1 MIDGNNVDT
10 STNHRKLDTAQ
21 GTIDE
26 RKEALEILTNQLTE
40 GDFESFT
47 IRIIQDKIQDS
58 KQTIVELETEK
69 QQVESLLA
77 QVELNHEFTDQI
89 RIMVQQIRGN
99 LSDAN
104 FNQKRSTLDKLNLQ
118 AVIRVEDGNR
128 WSYLTFKISIKGLS
142 FNLQEQ
148 QLPYLPR
155 VWRRTPN
162 SRWVT
167 FISRRPA
174 RRAFE
179 SRNIYSLE
187 QLSMYSAAKILTFHG
202 MGPSSIPKLRQ
213 ALESKDLGFREELTW
228 FHTCGNTIHFITF
241 PPLHILFLYIM
252 KKDERI
258 KQYT

>member
-155 VWRRTPN
+155 V
-162 SRWVT
+162 
-167 FISRRPA
+167 
-174 RRAFE
+174 
-179 SRNIYSLE
+179 
-187 QLSMYSAAKILTFHG
+187 
-202 MGPSSIPKLRQ
+202 
-213 ALESKDLGFREELTW
+213 
-228 FHTCGNTIHFITF
+228 
-241 PPLHILFLYIM
+241 
-252 KKDERI
+252 
-258 KQYT
+258 